1 MSIPIFLID
10 KLNNIYGND
19 ISKEI
24 IDGFSSDRNVTLRV
38 NTLKANKV
46 EIENELL
53 KNGISFCDVPWYDN
67 AFVIENLP
75 GKSTSNLKSFN
86 NLNNIN
92 NETANIKNENFKNK
106 SIQNFKTNDFNESN
120 FFENEIKKLDI
131 YNEGKI
137 YLQSLSSMIPP
148 LVMDFEDNEDILD
161 MCSAPGGKTC
171 EMSCLNNN
179 TNITACE
186 LNSIRFERLKYNIE
200 KQGANNVTLL
210 NTDSRRI
217 NNLFKF
223 DSILLDAPCSGSGT
237 LTFKNDNKNFTELLI
252 DKCVKSQK
260 ALIDKAFRILKNGK
274 TMVYSTCSI
283 LPEENEEIINYALEK
298 YNFKIV
304 PIKLNNFDES
314 NLLKSSIDGTI
325 LVKPTN
331 LYEGFFVAKLLKSN

>member
-1 MSIPIFLID
+1 MSIPDFLVD
-10 KLNNIYGND
+10 KLNSVYGNEV
-19 ISKEI
+19 SKEI
-24 IDGFSSDRNVTLRV
+24 IDGFSSQRKITLRV
-38 NTLKANKV
+38 NNLKTNKAEV
-46 EIENELL
+46 ENELS
-53 KNGISFCDVPWYDN
+53 KNGIIFSEVPWFDN
-67 AFVIENLP
+67 ALI
-75 GKSTSNLKSFN
+75 
-86 NLNNIN
+86 I
-92 NETANIKNENFKNK
+92 ENFKNQ
-106 SIQNFKTNDFNESN
+106 SIKNFKVDKFNESN

-237 LTFKNDNKNFTELLI
+237 LAIKNDNENFTEVLI

>member
-1 MSIPIFLID
+1 MSIPDFLVD
-10 KLNNIYGND
+10 KLNSVYGNEV
-19 ISKEI
+19 SKEI
-24 IDGFSSDRNVTLRV
+24 IDGFSSKRKITLRV
-38 NTLKANKV
+38 NNLKTNKAEV
-46 EIENELL
+46 ENELS
-53 KNGISFCDVPWYDN
+53 KNGIIFSEVPWFDN
-67 AFVIENLP
+67 ALI
-75 GKSTSNLKSFN
+75 
-86 NLNNIN
+86 I
-92 NETANIKNENFKNK
+92 ENFKNQ
-106 SIQNFKTNDFNESN
+106 SIKNFKVDKFNESN

-148 LVMDFEDNEDILD
+148 LVIDLDDNEDVLD

>member
-1 MSIPIFLID
+1 MSIPDFLVD
-10 KLNNIYGND
+10 KLNSVYGNEV
-19 ISKEI
+19 SKEI
-24 IDGFSSDRNVTLRV
+24 IDGFSSQRKITLRV
-38 NTLKANKV
+38 NNLKTNKAEV
-46 EIENELL
+46 ENELS
-53 KNGISFCDVPWYDN
+53 KNGIIFSEVPWFDN
-67 AFVIENLP
+67 ALI
-75 GKSTSNLKSFN
+75 
-86 NLNNIN
+86 I
-92 NETANIKNENFKNK
+92 ENFKNQ
-106 SIQNFKTNDFNESN
+106 SIKNFKVDKFNESN

-210 NTDSRRI
+210 NTDSRKI

-237 LTFKNDNKNFTELLI
+237 LAIKNDNENFTEVLI

>member
-1 MSIPIFLID
+1 
-10 KLNNIYGND
+10 
-19 ISKEI
+19 
-24 IDGFSSDRNVTLRV
+24 
-38 NTLKANKV
+38 
-46 EIENELL
+46 
-53 KNGISFCDVPWYDN
+53 
-67 AFVIENLP
+67 
-75 GKSTSNLKSFN
+75 
-86 NLNNIN
+86 
-92 NETANIKNENFKNK
+92 
-106 SIQNFKTNDFNESN
+106 
-120 FFENEIKKLDI
+120 
-131 YNEGKI
+131 
-137 YLQSLSSMIPP
+137 
-148 LVMDFEDNEDILD
+148 MDFEDNEDILD

>member
-1 MSIPIFLID
+1 MSIPDFLVD
-10 KLNNIYGND
+10 KLNSVYGNEV
-19 ISKEI
+19 SKEI
-24 IDGFSSDRNVTLRV
+24 IDGFSSQRKITLRV
-38 NTLKANKV
+38 NNLKTNKAEV
-46 EIENELL
+46 ENELS
-53 KNGISFCDVPWYDN
+53 KNGIIFSEVPWFDN
-67 AFVIENLP
+67 ALI
-75 GKSTSNLKSFN
+75 
-86 NLNNIN
+86 I
-92 NETANIKNENFKNK
+92 ENFKNK
-106 SIQNFKTNDFNESN
+106 SIQNFKTNDFNECNSI
-120 FFENEIKKLDI
+120 ENEIQNLDI
-131 YNEGKI
+131 YKDGKI

>member
-1 MSIPIFLID
+1 MSIPDFLVD
-10 KLNNIYGND
+10 KLNSVYGNEV
-19 ISKEI
+19 SKEI
-24 IDGFSSDRNVTLRV
+24 IDGFSSQRKITLRV
-38 NTLKANKV
+38 NNLKTNKAEV
-46 EIENELL
+46 ENELS
-53 KNGISFCDVPWYDN
+53 KNGIIFSEVPWFDN
-67 AFVIENLP
+67 ALI
-75 GKSTSNLKSFN
+75 
-86 NLNNIN
+86 I
-92 NETANIKNENFKNK
+92 ENFKNQ
-106 SIQNFKTNDFNESN
+106 SIKNFKVDKFNESN